1 MCWSSKKKSE
11 KINPGVVQDNQQK
24 NELKIQY
31 NQAND
36 TSLVPRSRVSF
47 SANSYEFTKFMNADK
62 YIPTTKA
69 HRFVEPNLDRLEDY
83 AL

>member
-11 KINPGVVQDNQQK
+11 KINPGVVKDNQHK
-24 NELKIQY
+24 NELKKQY

-36 TSLVPRSRVSF
+36 ISQVPRSQVSF
-47 SANSYEFTKFMNADK
+47 SANSYEFTKFMNADR

-69 HRFVEPNLDRLEDY
+69 DRFVEPNLDRLEDY